1 MKALPLSH
9 SSIQKYKAC
18 PRWWYLYKIK
28 GIHIP
33 SDMSYADGGTVV
45 HSCLEK
51 YYNDEITQTERL
63 KKYFSDEWDKKKLSK
78 SKISDKK
85 DVYWMMVLNS
95 INKNIKA
102 TSTELK
108 LFFKDFICYID
119 FINTKERIIRDHKSS
134 TRTKVNEEE
143 YTEQALAYSWAC
155 WRHFGW
161 IPEKCYVDYLKYDGS
176 RGELEVSFSLE
187 QVEAYDRE
195 FNELKKEMCEVENK
209 NIEPKRKD
217 TIKECAHWCPYKEQC
232 FAPDKELKYVVEEK
246 GSELQLDINDPF
258 LENHIT
264 KKFTYTDKSL
274 VYMKKRFPNM
284 KTQKTIYNFNEK
296 RLPSGCYK
304 ALMKTLYDY
313 AEFKKLPIK
322 VFHEDKRLINE
333 QTIKMPDKLSKELR
347 DYQEKAVEKFL
358 LSGFDRNMINFGT
371 GGGKTLT
378 AMELIRKIN
387 MKTIFIVDRKELMYQ
402 TYDNLVKE
410 FGLENVGIYGDGK
423 DNKNFITVAM
433 VQTLIKRCPLD
444 YMSTIS
450 FAIFDECHKASAES
464 YFKVN
469 QWLKN
474 TRWTLGLTATPF
486 RDDGKDMLINAVCG
500 YPCFTKSSEELIKE
514 GYLVKPTVT
523 FINNFDN
530 TDYKK
535 KELIINDYFRELC
548 NHDKIVMEKKKA
560 ELYRS
565 YYKTFIVK
573 NEARNNKIQEL
584 VEENSDKK
592 ILIMVKSVEHGQ
604 MLSGQLKVPYISG
617 KLNKKERSQHFDD
630 FKGEKL
636 NILIGTF
643 SIFSEGIDIP
653 AIDMVINAGA
663 NSGSVK
669 TIQMIGRALRA
680 KVGKNNA
687 VYYDFKD
694 PYKFLNFASVKRQ
707 KALKKE
713 GYMITI
719 QNRI

>member
-1 MKALPLSH
+1 MDNNNNKHKIKDKIYIDTKHKLHQNDLVFQIFQHKNSIAELESIKQKQ
-9 SSIQKYKAC
+9 SSIFVELDDRYFKVMEAISEAQ
-18 PRWWYLYKIK
+18 RQLTNSVFFLTLELQENEIK
-28 GIHIP
+28 REY
-33 SDMSYADGGTVV
+33 D
-45 HSCLEK
+45 
-51 YYNDEITQTERL
+51 YN
-63 KKYFSDEWDKKKLSK
+63 
-78 SKISDKK
+78 
-85 DVYWMMVLNS
+85 
-95 INKNIKA
+95 
-102 TSTELK
+102 
-108 LFFKDFICYID
+108 
-119 FINTKERIIRDHKSS
+119 
-134 TRTKVNEEE
+134 
-143 YTEQALAYSWAC
+143 
-155 WRHFGW
+155 
-161 IPEKCYVDYLKYDGS
+161 
-176 RGELEVSFSLE
+176 LEV
-187 QVEAYDRE
+187 RE
-195 FNELKKEMCEVENK
+195 VAQQLKKEIINKDRYVYDLSIQDNHNYIISSKNK
-209 NIEPKRKD
+209 N
-217 TIKECAHWCPYKEQC
+217 
-232 FAPDKELKYVVEEK
+232 
-246 GSELQLDINDPF
+246 
-258 LENHIT
+258 
-264 KKFTYTDKSL
+264 
-274 VYMKKRFPNM
+274 
-284 KTQKTIYNFNEK
+284 
-296 RLPSGCYK
+296 
-304 ALMKTLYDY
+304 
-313 AEFKKLPIK
+313 
-322 VFHEDKRLINE
+322 
-333 QTIKMPDKLSKELR
+333 
-347 DYQEKAVEKFL
+347 
-358 LSGFDRNMINFGT
+358 
-371 GGGKTLT
+371 
-378 AMELIRKIN
+378 
-387 MKTIFIVDRKELMYQ
+387 
-402 TYDNLVKE
+402 
-410 FGLENVGIYGDGK
+410 
-423 DNKNFITVAM
+423 NKNGIIVHN
-433 VQTLIKRCPLD
+433 
-444 YMSTIS
+444 
-450 FAIFDECHKASAES
+450 CHKASAES